1 MKTLCTF
8 LLALALCCA
17 PLALADTA
25 VQSWVLFQ
33 PGSVFTDDFDAD
45 GVLETMLFVTDLNE
59 YDDGSFLIS
68 AGSQSFTVLDCVGLI
83 PEVNAMRVGDSD
95 SYYGTLFMISEYGPS
110 DDPLTYCYL
119 YAFETLHDLGRIPAL
134 AKNLKPDGNGVF
146 TTMIRAS
153 MVGTWERPADY
164 ALAFG
169 IDSGDDWSIHYRLV
183 EVPRALYPMNMMATL
198 KRDLTLSSSIYEDR
212 ADVDLKAGTPVIFA
226 ASDDVSR
233 LYITQADGGLSGWA
247 SIRHS
252 DGEYWAE
259 LIRVNGKYVELD
271 EVFDGIFYAD

>member
-1 MKTLCTF
+1 MKTLCS
-8 LLALALCCA
+8 LILALALLCA
-17 PLALADTA
+17 PFALADTPT
-25 VQSWVLFQ
+25 QSWVLFK
-33 PGSVFTDDFDAD
+33 PSSVLTDDFDSD
-45 GVLETMLFVTDLNE
+45 GTLETMRFEASLNE
-59 YDDGSFLIS
+59 YDDGSFS
-68 AGSQSFTVLDCVGLI
+68 FSVGSKSFTVEDCIGLI
-83 PEVNAMRVGDSD
+83 PEVNAMRVGYSD

-119 YAFETLHDLGRIPAL
+119 YAYEDLQDLGRIPAL
-134 AKNLKPDGNGVF
+134 AGSITPDGNGVF
-146 TTMIRAS
+146 TTTIRAS

-169 IDSGDDWSIHYRLV
+169 IDSGEDWSIHYRLV
-183 EVPRALYPMNMMATL
+183 EVPRAMYPMNMMVTL

-233 LYITQADGGLSGWA
+233 LYITELDGERSGWA
-247 SIRHS
+247 SIRLS
-252 DGEYWAE
+252 SGEYWAE